1 MAAAFEILGI
11 PSWHWVKMAENTL
24 DLAMWTEVLESK
36 FRPENSDRLPLNRE
50 VFDNLLGR
58 FGACTDQPASILAE
72 ELVAA
77 YPEAKVVL
85 IERDVDKWFE
95 SFRKTVIA
103 GTSSAAI
110 PFVRRID
117 HACTGAMARQTDL
130 ICEHYFQVKAKREFL
145 LWNNPEFFEE
155 WIQNAKAAYLAHN
168 AEVKRVTPPERLLL
182 FQVGQGW
189 EPLCEFLEK
198 PVPDVP
204 FPRVNDTEELNKM
217 VALYIAE
224 GMRRG
229 LIDIAGRAVPFV
241 ALLLSIV
248 VWYVSLSGGGFTWQR
263 EGLRG
268 STGI

>member
-24 DLAMWTEVLESK
+24 DLAMWVEVLESK
-36 FRPENSDRLPLNRE
+36 FHPETPDRLPLTRE

-58 FGACTDQPASILAE
+58 FGACTDQPASIVAE

-95 SFRKTVIA
+95 SFRNTVIA
-103 GTSSAAI
+103 GTNSAAV

-117 HACTGAMARQTDL
+117 HACMGAMARQTDL
-130 ICEHYFQVKAKREFL
+130 ICEHYFHIKAKRESW
-145 LWNNPEFFEE
+145 LWNNPDFFDE
-155 WIQNAKAAYLAHN
+155 WLQNAKAAYLAHN

-189 EPLCEFLEK
+189 EPLCKFLGK

-204 FPRVNDTEELNKM
+204 FPRVNDTEELNKL

-229 LIDIAGRAVPFV
+229 LMDIARKTAPVV
-241 ALLLSIV
+241 VLLLSAA
-248 VWYVSLSGGGFTWQR
+248 VWYVYR
-263 EGLRG
+263 
-268 STGI
+268 